1 MWENPVT
8 YVVLLGA
15 IGSLVSIGVRIGKIN
30 SFKASVENTLAE
42 IKESINSIQDS
53 IEKIL
58 LRLPPD

>member
-8 YVVLLGA
+8 YAVLLGA
-15 IGSLVSIGVRIGKIN
+15 MGSFVSIGVWIGRIN